1 MGRYAVGCSWA
12 VSAGVNGQRQ
22 AELIER
28 WRLRHAYP
36 DAIGMWANATGLEAR
51 SFAFNAIA
59 QDPRVLHRAARM
71 QAVKLAAQAE
81 DFALSLTQAGTRVTD
96 TWLAAAGLVQQTIE
110 AWRKSLRAYEHR
122 TEASAGSAGPPPA
135 RPQVHDPW
143 QSAAHNFPHVDEA
156 TGLLATRIL
165 HELGT
170 RALERA
176 QRPWDHVIA
185 LAVLRHAAERLRQD
199 VNADAR
205 REAIAD
211 VRAVLSYAER
221 VGLAPFMVNHSG
233 PGKPAQQALAL
244 VNDARTIRDV
254 LDGTPAA
261 ACQAAID
268 FHAFAVFALDHR
280 LIPELPLPE
289 AHEMALAAL
298 RQADRVLEAGDE
310 GFPPLAESAAAPE
323 VVKLYATACLPD
335 HPGRISEAR

>member
-12 VSAGVNGQRQ
+12 VSAGVSGQRQ

-96 TWLAAAGLVQQTIE
+96 TWLAAAGLVQQTIG
-110 AWRKSLRAYEHR
+110 HG
-122 TEASAGSAGPPPA
+122 ASPCAPTSIGRRPRPGRPDHLLA

-165 HELGT
+165 RELGT

-221 VGLAPFMVNHSG
+221 VGLAPFMVSHSG